1 MTTNTTIK
9 KFGQVSYQMMVHAN
23 IWNSWMTGQKMY
35 SKQVWRLTKDG
46 LSNMLLIDNTTLTKL
61 SQSIFSIG
69 LTRILHTYM
78 LATSWHGRKV

>member
-35 SKQVWRLTKDG
+35 SKQVWRLTNDG
-46 LSNMLLIDNTTLTKL
+46 LSNMLLIDNNTSTKL
-61 SQSIFSIG
+61 SQSIFSID